1 MKAKQS
7 SCGCDCQSKFVDQAN
22 SITTLVMR
30 FNELDKDIRALENE
44 KSSKMSMIADDLLQL
59 ETRICRIEDDDI
71 LKRLSDLELMHIDV
85 KDCMAGIMYQVQ
97 MRRDS
102 AEITDPNE
110 RVNKWVKEKM
120 ENLYPDIFEIN
131 NEDKS

>member
-7 SCGCDCQSKFVDQAN
+7 SCGCDCVNIF
-22 SITTLVMR
+22 
-30 FNELDKDIRALENE
+30 
-44 KSSKMSMIADDLLQL
+44 
-59 ETRICRIEDDDI
+59 DDI

-85 KDCMAGIMYQVQ
+85 
-97 MRRDS
+97 
-102 AEITDPNE
+102 
-110 RVNKWVKEKM
+110 KWVKEKM

>member
-7 SCGCDCQSKFVDQAN
+7 SCGCDCVNIF
-22 SITTLVMR
+22 
-30 FNELDKDIRALENE
+30 
-44 KSSKMSMIADDLLQL
+44 
-59 ETRICRIEDDDI
+59 DDI

-120 ENLYPDIFEIN
+120 
-131 NEDKS
+131 

>member
-1 MKAKQS
+1 MKTKQA
-7 SCGCDCQSKFVDQAN
+7 SCGCDCVNKF
-22 SITTLVMR
+22 
-30 FNELDKDIRALENE
+30 
-44 KSSKMSMIADDLLQL
+44 
-59 ETRICRIEDDDI
+59 DDI
-71 LKRLSDLELMHIDV
+71 LKRINALELMHIDV
-85 KDCMAGIMYQVQ
+85 KDCMAGILYQVQ